1 MVFMDCRNY
10 RRLSIVIC
18 LCMMLGLMSDMGRSY
33 AGSAVKVR
41 LVITNTNVTKKT
53 YSLNNTKHRQLHVK
67 LTNAFGKVKTKY
79 SSDNAN
85 IASVTKNGYIAAN
98 SEGTTKIRVKV
109 TCKSGKKKVTKKT
122 WVQMNITPAEVTPEP
137 VFTENPIY
145 TPYIPESMTP
155 APTATQS
162 IDTKGNAL
170 QAFLQINGSASS
182 TFAVSILDN
191 EAGRELYNSLPKVL
205 TMSDQ
210 NGDSKVAT
218 DSSVIYTMDEY
229 KPSNLVCGDLML
241 YGTNKY
247 ELTYKDHA
255 TGYAYTRLGRVLNP
269 SGLDVALGGGGV
281 SVTLVRGLLPTATP
295 SSTVAPTVKPT
306 TPPWGSG
313 TPWPTLP
320 PAPGTSPTPVP
331 SGASGAPTPTPVVT
345 PYAGEAFVLNV
356 GGYPLVFAVQK
367 SSSAAMEYYNDLA
380 SSPQSTE
387 MRRHEAENRY
397 YTALSKNYIERNI
410 TSPPTQWAAG
420 DLVLMGNN
428 ELSVMLRTVS
438 NSSNRPSTII
448 GKLDKNQVTSDK
460 SLPQFMTTYFVDPT
474 ETVIVSR

>member
-10 RRLSIVIC
+10 KRLSIVIC

-41 LVITNTNVTKKT
+41 LVITNTNVTRKT
-53 YSLNNTKHRQLHVK
+53 YFLSNTKHRQLHVK

-109 TCKSGKKKVTKKT
+109 TCKSGKKKVSKKT

-137 VFTENPIY
+137 AFTENPIY
-145 TPYIPESMTP
+145 TPYVPESMTP
-155 APTATQS
+155 VPTATQS

-170 QAFLQINGSASS
+170 QAFLQVNGTAAT

-191 EAGRELYNSLPKVL
+191 EAGRALYNSLPKVL
-205 TMSDQ
+205 SMTDQ
-210 NGDSKVAT
+210 NGESKIAT
-218 DSSVIYTMDEY
+218 DPSMIYKMDEY

-247 ELTYKDHA
+247 ELSYRDHT

-269 SGLDVALGGGGV
+269 AGLETALGGGGV

-295 SSTVAPTVKPT
+295 SATVAPTVRPT
-306 TPPWGSG
+306 TPPWGTG
-313 TPWPTLP
+313 TPWPSYS
-320 PAPGTSPTPVP
+320 PGPGMTPTPP
-331 SGASGAPTPTPVVT
+331 PSGAPTPTPAPT
-345 PYAGEAFVLNV
+345 AYTGEVFNVLV
-356 GGYPLVFAVQK
+356 GGFSIPFIVDK
-367 SSSAAMEYYNDLA
+367 SSSAAVEFYNDLG
-380 SSPQSTE
+380 SGTQTYE
-387 MRRHEAENRY
+387 MIRHRAENRY
-397 YTALSKNYIERNI
+397 YAALPKNYIERNK
-410 TSPPTQWAAG
+410 TSPPDQWAG
-420 DLVLMGNN
+420 GNLVLMGSN
-428 ELSVMLRTVS
+428 EISVITRTMS
-438 NSSNRPSTII
+438 NSERRASTVI
-448 GKLDKNQVTSDK
+448 GTLDKSVLTSD
-460 SLPQFMTTYFVDPT
+460 SSVSQFMTTYFSGD
-474 ETVIVSR
+474 TVTVQILRG